1 MPVLYMMYFFL
12 VLDCYRQGI
21 ASNSETVYMTKGLVG
36 GILSM
41 VAFSYKAGFG
51 NASSDLVDAAVLAN
65 IAAFSWW
72 SVSGLN
78 QLFNDKK
85 AKKGLIG
92 PKVDLGICAVMMTM
106 FGSTF
111 L

>member
-1 MPVLYMMYFFL
+1 M
-12 VLDCYRQGI
+12 
-21 ASNSETVYMTKGLVG
+21 SKGLVG
-36 GILSM
+36 GVLSM

-51 NASSDLVDAAVLAN
+51 NASQDLVDAAILAN
-65 IAAFSWW
+65 ITAFSWW
-72 SVSGLN
+72 SVSSLN

-92 PKVDLGICAVMMTM
+92 PKIDMGICAVMLCM